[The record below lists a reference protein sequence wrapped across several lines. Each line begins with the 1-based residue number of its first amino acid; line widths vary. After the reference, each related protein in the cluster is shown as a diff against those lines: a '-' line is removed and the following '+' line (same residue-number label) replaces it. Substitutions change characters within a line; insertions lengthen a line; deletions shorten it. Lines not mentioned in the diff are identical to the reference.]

1 MRKKSFYLLS
11 LALLG
16 VFLITSGI
24 GCKTPN
30 TATQKKMEP
39 IELNYWRVY
48 DEGDSFDEIVAEYQK
63 FHPNIKIN
71 YRKFRYEEYE
81 KKLLNAWAEDRG
93 PDIFSIPESW
103 IRGYQTKIAP
113 MPATITM
120 AFQENRKV
128 FGIKNE
134 VVNILKTA
142 SAPSLRQIKENFA
155 DAVYQNVVIE
165 NQVYGLPLSL
175 ETLILFYN
183 KEILNQAGI
192 SQLPSTWTEF
202 QESVVKTVRYDS
214 EGKISRAGAAIG
226 TGANVN
232 RAFDILSVLIMQNGA
247 TMTNANGQAI
257 FFTSKDKTYNPGIEA
272 VKFYTDFA
280 SPAKNVYTWNS
291 QMVNSLDSFIAGK
304 SAFMFGYNYYLPNI
318 RSGAPQLKFGMA
330 PIPQV
335 NPGAPVNYASY
346 WVETVSKKSKHSEE
360 AWDFVI
366 FATTK
371 SDMAK
376 KFLDKTKRPTALKAL
391 INSQLED
398 EDLHAAVTQILT
410 GANWY
415 RGQNVLA
422 AEEAVIQMIDQVLAA
437 ATEKEI
443 TKILGNAIKKINQT
457 L

>member
-11 LALLG
+11 LALLA
-16 VFLITSGI
+16 VFLITSGL

-30 TATQKKMEP
+30 AATQKKIEP
-39 IELNYWRVY
+39 IELNYWRVW
-48 DEGDSFDEIVAEYQK
+48 DENDAFKDIIAEYQK

-81 KKLLNAWAEDRG
+81 KELLDAWAEDRG

-103 IRGYQTKIAP
+103 IREYETKIAP
-113 MPATITM
+113 MPEKITM
-120 AFQENRKV
+120 AFQEKRKI

-134 VVNILKTA
+134 IVNILKTA
-142 SAPSLRQIKENFA
+142 NAPSLRQIKESFA
-155 DAVYQNVVIE
+155 DTVYQNTILE

-175 ETLILFYN
+175 ETLVLFYN
-183 KEILNQAGI
+183 KEILNQSGI
-192 SQLPSTWTEF
+192 SQLPATWADF
-202 QESVVKTVRYDS
+202 QEAVVKMVRYDS
-214 EGKISRAGAAIG
+214 EGKISRAGAALG
-226 TGANVN
+226 SGANVS
-232 RAFDILSVLIMQNGA
+232 RAFDILSTLIMQNGA
-247 TMTNANGQAI
+247 VMTNANGQAI
-257 FFTSKDKTYNPGIEA
+257 FFTSRDKTYNPGLEA

-280 SPAKNVYTWNS
+280 SPAKNVYTWND
-291 QMVNSLDSFIAGK
+291 QMANSLDSFIAGK
-304 SAFMFGYNYYLPNI
+304 TAFAFGYNYNLPII
-318 RSGAPQLKFGMA
+318 RSRAPQLKFGIA

-335 NPGAPVNYASY
+335 NPGAPINYASY
-346 WVETVSKKSKHSEE
+346 WVETVSKKSKYSEE
-360 AWDFVI
+360 AWDFII

-376 KFLDKTKRPTALKAL
+376 KFLDQTKRPTALKSL

-398 EDLHAAVTQILT
+398 DDLHVAATQILT

-415 RGQNVLA
+415 RGRDALA
-422 AEEAVIQMIDQVLAA
+422 AEEAVNQMIDQVINA

-443 TKILGNAIKKINQT
+443 KKILENAIKKINQT